1 MNREKSVLQ
10 TRLHED
16 TLDHIMCINI
26 DGLSLDNFDTE
37 NFISD
42 WIESAVT
49 SIHLNGHNSSR
60 TETHEK
66 LTKMLLLYKG
76 KTKQK
81 YFKIILFVFIFFL
94 TWMMWSYLL
103 ALVDMNYLI
112 VIIVNNTIEA
122 NYRIML

>member
-60 TETHEK
+60 TETHKK

-81 YFKIILFVFIFFL
+81 HYFICIYFFSYLDNVELFVSTSRYEL
-94 TWMMWSYLL
+94 PDCY
-103 ALVDMNYLI
+103 NCQ
-112 VIIVNNTIEA
+112 
-122 NYRIML
+122 